1 MRASIAP
8 PSAPQSHSEKHT
20 MNAEQQLP
28 TLGDSEQKMN
38 STLQMQRDA
47 YLKEG
52 IVSAETRI
60 DRLQRGVDVLIKY
73 NEKITDALN
82 TDFTC
87 RPREVTLLTD
97 VGAGIAPMKHAI
109 KHLRSWMKP
118 EKRPTMFPF
127 NLVGGRSRI
136 EYQPLGVVGIIAPW
150 NFPVNMVFAPLA
162 GVLAAG
168 NRAMIKPSE
177 FTPATSALMAEMI
190 AEAYDPA
197 EIAIFDGG
205 PEVGQAFSNL
215 PFDHMIF
222 TGATSIARHILTA
235 AARNLVPVTLELGG
249 KSPVVISRSADI
261 EKSLG
266 RIMTGKTLNA
276 GQICLAPDYLLVP
289 EEKLHEVIAAAQKA
303 VAQMY
308 PKILDNPQYTSVIN
322 ERHFQ
327 RLNGYLAEASERG
340 QKIIPINPAKEDFS
354 TQQGTLKIPP
364 TLIPEPA
371 DDLKMMEE
379 ELFGPLLPIRT
390 YNNFEETISYINSKP
405 RPLAAYYFGDDK
417 QEETALISRTTSGGV
432 CINDV
437 VMQVAQ
443 EDLPFGGVGPSGMG
457 AYHGL
462 KGFQTFSHAKSI
474 YRQASI
480 NIAKLGGMLPPYGKA
495 TESTIK
501 MQLKK

>member
-308 PKILDNPQYTSVIN
+308 PRILDNPQYTSVIN
-322 ERHFQ
+322 ERHFE

-405 RPLAAYYFGDDK
+405 RPLAAYYVGDDK